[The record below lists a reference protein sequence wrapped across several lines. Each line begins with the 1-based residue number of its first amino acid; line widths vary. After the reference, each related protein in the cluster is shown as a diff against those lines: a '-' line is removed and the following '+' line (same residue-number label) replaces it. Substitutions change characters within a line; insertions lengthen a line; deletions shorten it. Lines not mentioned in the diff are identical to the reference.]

1 MRTASSFLI
10 PALLAVA
17 PVGAQQP
24 QAPTFDVRWTAWLGC
39 WQQLEETV
47 RDDSFDEGSIDPGDT
62 HAVATRGVVVCVTP
76 AANASGVTLSTIAE
90 KQFALE
96 ETIVA
101 DGSTRTIDEPGCT
114 GTQRAEWSAN
124 GRRVF
129 ARAELSCLDGGKR
142 TVSGLSTMAPGPVWV
157 DVQVVDAGGRESI
170 RVRRYRRSPDQS
182 YVSKRLSSEQLAHAA
197 RAAASQATSFTL
209 DEVKEASAKLAPSAL
224 EAALIETQA
233 RFPLNAK
240 RLVELDEAGVP
251 DRVIDLMV
259 AVSFPNKFVVEKRV
273 TSPVPMPTGGSILG
287 PEWVDLGYG
296 MFPYYYAPFGYG
308 AWGRYDYGY
317 YGYGGRLYFLE
328 TQGGGG
334 GGQPT
339 PTEEGRV
346 VNGLGYTRV
355 RAREPQPVGNSGSG
369 GTGGGSSSGGSS
381 SGSGGVTSQGY
392 SSGGGGDSGRTA
404 VARPPD

>member
-1 MRTASSFLI
+1 MRTASFLVI
-10 PALLAVA
+10 LALIAVA
-17 PVGAQQP
+17 PAHAQQP
-24 QAPTFDVRWTAWLGC
+24 TAAAFDSRWTAWLGC

-47 RDDSFDEGSIDPGDT
+47 RDGYADEGSIDPGDT
-62 HAVATRGVVVCVTP
+62 HAVATRGLVVCVTP
-76 AANASGVTLSTIAE
+76 ATDVSGVTLSTIAE

-101 DGSTRTIDEPGCT
+101 DGSSRTIDEAGCT
-114 GTQRAEWSAN
+114 GMQRAEWSVN

-129 ARAELSCLDGGKR
+129 ARAELSCLDRGKR
-142 TVSGLSTMAPGPVWV
+142 IVSGLSTMAPGPVWV

-170 RVRRYRRSPDQS
+170 RVRRYRRSSDQS
-182 YVSKRLSSEQLAHAA
+182 YVSSRLSAEQLAQAA
-197 RAAASQATSFTL
+197 RATASQATSFTL

-224 EAALIETQA
+224 EAALIETRA
-233 RFPLNAK
+233 RFPLNAN

-273 TSPVPMPTGGSILG
+273 TSPVALPTGGSILG
-287 PEWVDLGYG
+287 ADWTDLGYG

-308 AWGRYDYGY
+308 MWGRYDYGY
-317 YGYGGRLYFLE
+317 YGGPVYFFGNQ
-328 TQGGGG
+328 TVRG
-334 GGQPT
+334 GGQQT
-339 PTEEGRV
+339 PSEEGRV

-355 RAREPQPVGNSGSG
+355 RAREPQPTGDSGAA

-381 SGSGGVTSQGY
+381 SGGGSVTSQGY
-392 SSGGGGDSGRTA
+392 SGGGGGDSGRTA